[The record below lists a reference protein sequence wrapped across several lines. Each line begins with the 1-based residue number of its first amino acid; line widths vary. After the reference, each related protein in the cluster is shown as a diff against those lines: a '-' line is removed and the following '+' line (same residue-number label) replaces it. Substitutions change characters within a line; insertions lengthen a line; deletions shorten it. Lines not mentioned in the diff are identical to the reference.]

1 MQSWEAMIE
10 TCIWCKGTKQFC
22 PSSATF
28 PVDWDEA
35 LLVSK
40 VHNFVV
46 PPNEQVQKVIQGNNL
61 VGEQVVMSEKKTV
74 LGKLCVFSRPGG
86 FPHHS
91 PRYCVCL
98 LSGVVQDWIPSSCLA
113 VWIGDL
119 V

>member
-10 TCIWCKGTKQFC
+10 TCTWCKGTKQFC

-46 PPNEQVQKVIQGNNL
+46 PPNEQVQKVTQGNNL
-61 VGEQVVMSEKKTV
+61 VGEQVVMSEKKPM
-74 LGKLCVFSRPGG
+74 LSKLCIFSRPGLV
-86 FPHHS
+86 FPIIHLDTVFAFS
-91 PRYCVCL
+91 L
-98 LSGVVQDWIPSSCLA
+98 
-113 VWIGDL
+113 VWCKTGSQAL